1 MCNTYYD
8 LSVYIVHS
16 VSWNIPSEKVP
27 EKSLTLSVDMEETNQ
42 LLIISLMSK
51 YSNFLSSSS
60 TSRSTVSK
68 SLGDQN
74 IFQNDSKLSLWVKK
88 CLSTNRCINYLS
100 VINVY
105 SVNWNIP
112 PKKVPEILLT
122 VSVDIEK
129 QIAFPHW

>member
-1 MCNTYYD
+1 
-8 LSVYIVHS
+8 
-16 VSWNIPSEKVP
+16 
-27 EKSLTLSVDMEETNQ
+27 
-42 LLIISLMSK
+42 MSK
-51 YSNFLSSSS
+51 YSDFLSSSS